1 MFEVV
6 KTGLLPSS
14 APVNGTVRAGQTIY
28 SVQVPRDQTTG
39 KTVEGDIKVQM
50 RQTLSNLKQAI
61 EAGGATLADVA
72 QVIIYL
78 VHHSDFL
85 GMNEVYKE
93 FFKEPYPSRATII
106 AQLVDPTARVEIVA
120 HVHIGKA

>member
-1 MFEVV
+1 MFQVV

-14 APVNGTVRAGQTIY
+14 APVNGTVRSGDIVY

-39 KTVEGDIKVQM
+39 KTIEGDIKVQM

-61 EAGGATLADVA
+61 EASGGTLADVA

-78 VHHSDFL
+78 VHASDFD

-93 FFKEPYPSRATII
+93 FFQDPYPSRATII
-106 AQLVDPTARVEIVA
+106 AQLIGSTTRVEIVA
-120 HVHIGKA
+120 HANLAKT